1 MNTPVLFSQIVPAE
15 LAGLIANALRPHLA
29 PANTAA
35 PEPEELLTRKDAAGV
50 LRITLPT
57 LREYTNRGILKGY
70 RLGSRV
76 RYKRSEVIAALS
88 QMKTAAR

>member
-1 MNTPVLFSQIVPAE
+1 METPFLLSQIPPAE

-29 PANTAA
+29 KANTAA

-57 LREYTNRGILKGY
+57 LREYTKRGILKGY
-70 RLGSRV
+70 RIGSRV